1 MQTTMPRNQS
11 ITEEQIQ
18 MIKNALESIQS
29 GKRAEKER
37 AGQIEKSRNAL
48 LARDL
53 EARKAREA
61 IRPCLADRLWEKA
74 VNAYAV
80 TWAVFKLIADSLVVI
95 DDEK

>member
-1 MQTTMPRNQS
+1 MQTTMPINQT

-18 MIKNALESIQS
+18 MIKNAIEAMQS
-29 GKRAEKER
+29 SRRAEVER
-37 AGQIEKSRNAL
+37 AGQIERSRNAL

-61 IRPCLADRLWEKA
+61 VRPCLADRVWEKA
-74 VNAYAV
+74 VNTYAV
-80 TWAVFKLIADSLVVI
+80 TFAIFKLIADKLVVI

>member
-1 MQTTMPRNQS
+1 MQTTMPLNQS

-29 GKRAEKER
+29 SKRAEKER
-37 AGQIEKSRNAL
+37 ARQIEKSRNEL

-74 VNAYAV
+74 VNTYAV
-80 TWAVFKLIADSLVVI
+80 TWAVFKLIADKLVVI

>member
-61 IRPCLADRLWEKA
+61 EYVDFEVINANEK
-74 VNAYAV
+74 
-80 TWAVFKLIADSLVVI
+80 
-95 DDEK
+95 EEQE